1 MVPERWALV
10 GRSPDGRRCHVA
22 RETYDFT
29 TRLTIWVLELQGTS
43 WYSIGQWIS
52 IGRYREFET
61 PQKLS
66 DSTTDQKLL
75 SYALDS

>member
-10 GRSPDGRRCHVA
+10 GRTPDGFRCHVA
-22 RETYDFT
+22 RETRDFT
-29 TRLTIWVLELQGTS
+29 TRLTIWVLECRGNT

-52 IGRYREFET
+52 IGKYREFDK

-66 DSTTDQKLL
+66 DSIIDQKLL